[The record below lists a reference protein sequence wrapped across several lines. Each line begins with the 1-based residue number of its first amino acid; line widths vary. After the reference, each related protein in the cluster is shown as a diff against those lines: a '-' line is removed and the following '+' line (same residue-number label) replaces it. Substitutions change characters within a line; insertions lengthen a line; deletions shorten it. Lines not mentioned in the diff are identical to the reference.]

1 MKTVLLFR
9 SSFCRSNLL
18 EHEGVFRFAKAHDWR
33 VQTVEY
39 MNAAQ
44 NRYRV
49 QNDAAKPDVRS
60 LIDVW
65 HPDGCIV
72 FAAEGYAFSPRTFGT
87 TPVVYLD
94 RTPKSKGNFL
104 DVAQDY
110 AENGRTA
117 ARELLQPEIAH
128 YAFVGYKDATAWSQ
142 MRGDAFAK
150 AVRLQG
156 RPCHVFAKTPKDDR
170 TRPLE
175 AWLVDLPKPVGLF
188 AANDRTAREVHA
200 LCKRNG
206 IRIPD
211 DVSLLGIDNIAGI
224 CESVT
229 PKISSILSDFEQG
242 GWLCADLLME
252 RLAKPKLR
260 KALRL
265 YPTLGIVRRA
275 STRLRSGYDSK
286 VLFAV
291 NVIRARA
298 CEGLTV
304 DDGAA
309 EMGCSRRMA
318 ELKFRQA
325 TGRTIKSFITE
336 TRLARAEVLVRDRNL
351 SIQEVAAACGYSTEN
366 AFRIAFAKRFRT
378 SLNACRSA
386 GTSASRTSS
395 RVR

>member
-1 MKTVLLFR
+1 MDIVLA
-9 SSFCRSNLL
+9 LL
-18 EHEGVFRFAKAHDWR
+18 SAPAHLYQNTLNGIR
-33 VQTVEY
+33 RRLGPRIQLQTVDY
-39 MNAAQ
+39 P
-44 NRYRV
+44 V
-49 QNDAAKPDVRS
+49 NDKTLKELLS
-60 LIDVW
+60 FW

-72 FAAEGYAFSPRTFGT
+72 FAAEGFAFSPRTFGT

-94 RTPKSKGNFL
+94 RTPKSAGSFL

-117 ARELLQPEIAH
+117 ARELLQQEIAH
-128 YAFVGYKDATAWSQ
+128 YAYVGYKDATSWSQ
-142 MRGDAFAK
+142 TRGAAFSK

-156 RPCHVFAKTPKDDR
+156 RPCHLFDETATDKR
-170 TRPLE
+170 TRQLE
-175 AWLVDLPKPVGLF
+175 VWLLNLPKPVGLF
-188 AANDRTAREVHA
+188 AANDRTAREVHS
-200 LCKRNG
+200 LCLRNG

-211 DVSLLGIDNIAGI
+211 DLSLLGIDNIAEI
-224 CESVT
+224 CEGVT
-229 PKISSILSDFEQG
+229 PKISSILSDFEQA

-252 RLAKPKLR
+252 RHGKPQLK

-265 YPTLGIVRRA
+265 YPTLGVIRRA

-291 NVIRARA
+291 NIIRARA

-304 DDGAA
+304 DDIAA

-336 TRLARAEVLVRDRNL
+336 TRLSRAQVLILDRNL
-351 SIQEVAAACGYSTEN
+351 SIPDIATACGYSTEN
-366 AFRIAFAKRFRT
+366 AFRIAFTKRFKT
-378 SLNACRSA
+378 SLNACRSG
-386 GTSASRTSS
+386 GTSASKTSS
-395 RVR
+395 RVH

>member
-1 MKTVLLFR
+1 MFR
-9 SSFCRSNLL
+9 I
-18 EHEGVFRFAKAHDWR
+18 
-33 VQTVEY
+33 
-39 MNAAQ
+39 
-44 NRYRV
+44 
-49 QNDAAKPDVRS
+49 RS
-60 LIDVW
+60 LCYNHGMDIVLALLSAPAHLYQSTLNGIRRRLGPRIQLQNVDYPVNDKTLKELLAFW

-72 FAAEGYAFSPRTFGT
+72 FAAEGFAFSPRTFGK

-94 RTPKSKGNFL
+94 RTPKSAGSFL
-104 DVAQDY
+104 DIAQDY

-117 ARELLQPEIAH
+117 ARELLQQEVAH
-128 YAFVGYKDATAWSQ
+128 YAFVGNKDVTVWSQ

-156 RPCHVFAKTPKDDR
+156 RPCHIFAKTTTGER
-170 TRPLE
+170 TRQLE
-175 AWLVDLPKPVGLF
+175 AWLLNLPKPVGLF

-200 LCKRNG
+200 LCTRNG

-211 DVSLLGIDNIAGI
+211 DVSLLGIDNIAEI

-252 RLAKPKLR
+252 RIAKPQMK

-298 CEGLTV
+298 CEGLMV
-304 DDGAA
+304 DDIAA

-318 ELKFRQA
+318 EMKFRQA

-336 TRLARAEVLVRDRNL
+336 TRLARAEILIRDRNL
-351 SIQEVAAACGYSTEN
+351 SIPDIAAACGYSTEN
-366 AFRIAFAKRFRT
+366 AFRIAFTKRFKT
-378 SLNACRSA
+378 SLNACRSG

-395 RVR
+395 RVH